1 MRTVCEELKD
11 FEILDATPTPT
22 SDVAEGLFEVAPELA
37 EAAANALESQNGI
50 SLDESIVNQ
59 EEEPLVQEIPIPTYE
74 CELDEYGYF
83 LGTFPAPKPIVCS
96 LQLKLAADEEYERK
110 VSSRN
115 RLRIGFQGKSMS
127 AILDT
132 GSDVST
138 VSWPF
143 LQRYG
148 YVMEDLYRSNAEV
161 IKSVGGDI
169 QILGTV
175 NLVFTLDKFTFK
187 QVFHVLNTN
196 LYRILIGKDF
206 LDEHRLVTR
215 MR

>member
-1 MRTVCEELKD
+1 MPQLARYAAAAQGGQGTQAQPEQHTQCVPVCEELKD

-22 SDVAEGLFEVAPELA
+22 SHVAEGIFEVAPILV
-37 EAAANALESQNGI
+37 EANVSALESQDGI
-50 SLDESIVNQ
+50 SLDKSIDNQ
-59 EEEPLVQEIPIPTYE
+59 VEEPLVQEIPISTYE

-115 RLRIGFQGKSMS
+115 RLRIGFRGKSMS

-138 VSWPF
+138 VSWPSCN
-143 LQRYG
+143 
-148 YVMEDLYRSNAEV
+148 DL
-161 IKSVGGDI
+161 D
-169 QILGTV
+169 T
-175 NLVFTLDKFTFK
+175 
-187 QVFHVLNTN
+187 
-196 LYRILIGKDF
+196 
-206 LDEHRLVTR
+206 
-215 MR
+215 